1 MKPIRLSLSP
11 SDHANLR
18 SLREDEV
25 AKIHFIYL
33 CELYGIKVYYPGV
46 FLDETGAPLGCKL
59 NFGTV

>member
-1 MKPIRLSLSP
+1 MDHIRFHLCASN
-11 SDHANLR
+11 HTNLR

-33 CELYGIKVYYPGV
+33 CELYGIRVRCPGV